1 VFVPGIA
8 RAQDSNAALVRLLQV
23 LRDRGSITA
32 DEYEELRRVA
42 LKADSEPVPANAG
55 GDAPKTTVNVPGD
68 APASAPANL
77 PLDVRLAAQDLAL
90 STLAARVTEQR
101 AALDAVQATAQQ
113 AATDVVRQT
122 LAPKWYE
129 RLGLRGY
136 TQFRGTEVF
145 TGGTIPLEVPADRSV
160 NKSESLMIRR
170 GRFIY
175 SGDATDHL
183 ALYAQADFNA
193 SSGAADFSLQMRD
206 LYADV
211 ALDDAKTFRFR
222 LGQSK
227 VPFGFVNLQSSQN
240 RAPIERPDPLNSAV
254 EGERDL
260 GAYMMWAPAR
270 TRQLFRDLVNRGLK
284 GSGDY
289 GVIAVGAFSG
299 QGLNRSDQNGSLHW
313 LARASYPFAVG
324 KKQMAE
330 FGVQAYSGDYVVSTQ
345 AIDVNGASVTP
356 SRPAGGQTD
365 RRVAFTAVLY
375 PQPFGFDAEW
385 TVGTSPELAPDF
397 RSIGTASLHGGY
409 FQLHYR
415 RTGKYGAWLPFT
427 RWQYYDGARKFAR
440 NAPRTRVN
448 EIDAGLEV
456 ARWTEVEVTAMY
468 TRTLERVRTSAFPYA
483 PAQDRNRFAL
493 QVQWNY

>member
-1 VFVPGIA
+1 M
-8 RAQDSNAALVRLLQV
+8 AAP
-23 LRDRGSITA
+23 S
-32 DEYEELRRVA
+32 
-42 LKADSEPVPANAG
+42 
-55 GDAPKTTVNVPGD
+55 
-68 APASAPANL
+68 NL

-90 STLAARVTEQR
+90 SSLAARVTEQR
-101 AALDAVQATAQQ
+101 TALDAVQATAQQ

-145 TGGTIPLEVPADRSV
+145 TDGGIPLEVPTDRSV

-193 SSGAADFSLQMRD
+193 STGATDFSLQMRD

-211 ALDDAKTFRFR
+211 ALDTAKTFRFR

-240 RAPIERPDPLNSAV
+240 RAAIERPDALNSAV

-260 GAYMMWAPAR
+260 GAYMMWAPAK
-270 TRQLFRDLVNRGLK
+270 TRQLFRDLINRGLK

-289 GVIAVGAFSG
+289 GLIAVGAFSG

-313 LARASYPFAVG
+313 LARASYPFALG
-324 KKQMAE
+324 KRQIAE
-330 FGVQAYSGDYVVSTQ
+330 FGIQAYTGDYVVTTQ

-356 SRPAGGQTD
+356 SRPAAGQTD
-365 RRVAFTAVLY
+365 QRVAFTAVLY
-375 PQPFGFDAEW
+375 PQPFGFEAEW
-385 TVGTSPELAPDF
+385 NIGTSPEISTDF
-397 RSIGTASLHGGY
+397 RSITTGSLTGGY
-409 FQLHYR
+409 VQVHYR

-427 RWQYYDGARKFAR
+427 RWQVLRWRPQVCPQRASHARQRDRLRAGSCAVGGGRSDGNVHAHARASADQRISVRVSSGPQSRGPAGAVELLTGAEKF
-440 NAPRTRVN
+440 RTRQPIPVRVVGKD
-448 EIDAGLEV
+448 EPRPFDAVDDRASDGVAQGRASPAASEPTGL
-456 ARWTEVEVTAMY
+456 
-468 TRTLERVRTSAFPYA
+468 L
-483 PAQDRNRFAL
+483 AQIRC
-493 QVQWNY
+493 